1 MSGGLLDG
9 QNAKTRTLGG
19 RRKKKRR
26 CVYIY
31 LVFEELR
38 LIDGSLLRNARPSVI
53 TVMKLR
59 VK

>member
-1 MSGGLLDG
+1 MGGE
-9 QNAKTRTLGG
+9 
-19 RRKKKRR
+19 KKKR

-31 LVFEELR
+31 LVFKELR